1 VIEQLPQE
9 EKKPEPKFIEAPPTF
24 LDNIFSDSELGE
36 VTTGACSTI
45 TMQTGLMVRHLPN
58 GDII

>member
-1 VIEQLPQE
+1 M
-9 EKKPEPKFIEAPPTF
+9 
-24 LDNIFSDSELGE
+24 FSDSELGE